1 MNELLRNASRSWL
14 YPVLAVVALNF
25 AYFAPVVFQGKQI
38 PQDDI
43 KLGLAKG
50 KEIVDYRA
58 ATGEEPL
65 WTNAMF
71 SGMPTFQMSTLY
83 PNNVL
88 SYVDAALRKPLVEH
102 SGVYLIGL
110 LMLGF
115 FALLRAEKVQ
125 PWLSVAGALA
135 FGFSGFFI
143 ISLAAG
149 HNAKIHTA
157 AYMAPVVLGILMV
170 YRG

>member
-1 MNELLRNASRSWL
+1 MNDLFRTVGRNWL
-14 YPVLAVVALNF
+14 FPVLALVAANLI
-25 AYFAPVVFQGKQI
+25 YFAPVVFQGKNI

-43 KLGLAKG
+43 KLGIAKG

-58 ATGEEPL
+58 ATGDEPL

-88 SYVDAALRKPLVEH
+88 YYLSDAATWLGTSSSIYIVA
-102 SGVYLIGL
+102 L

-115 FALLRAEKVQ
+115 FFLLRGEK
-125 PWLSVAGALA
+125 
-135 FGFSGFFI
+135 
-143 ISLAAG
+143 
-149 HNAKIHTA
+149 
-157 AYMAPVVLGILMV
+157 
-170 YRG
+170 

>member
-1 MNELLRNASRSWL
+1 MLTLIAI
-14 YPVLAVVALNF
+14 NF

-58 ATGEEPL
+58 ETGDEPL

-71 SGMPTFQMSTLY
+71 SGMPTFQMSTIY

-88 SYVDAALRKPLVEH
+88 QYVSTSFTALGA
-102 SGVYLIGL
+102 SSSVYIVAL

-115 FALLRAEKVQ
+115 FFLLRGEKVD
-125 PWLSVAGALA
+125 PWLSVAGAEVGA
-135 FGFSGFFI
+135 
-143 ISLAAG
+143 
-149 HNAKIHTA
+149 
-157 AYMAPVVLGILMV
+157 MAPAARDAWRARTIGFLPQRLLLSEALNVADNLARRPGGTGACWSL
-170 YRG
+170 RWRWT

>member
-14 YPVLAVVALNF
+14 IPVLTLIAINF

-58 ATGEEPL
+58 ETGEEPF

-88 SYVDAALRKPLVEH
+88 STIDAA
-102 SGVYLIGL
+102 
-110 LMLGF
+110 
-115 FALLRAEKVQ
+115 
-125 PWLSVAGALA
+125 
-135 FGFSGFFI
+135 
-143 ISLAAG
+143 
-149 HNAKIHTA
+149 
-157 AYMAPVVLGILMV
+157 
-170 YRG
+170 